1 MGLDLDYIDGQ
12 TPIGEDEKVGLRI
25 KSISTQGELDEFE
38 QQNIE
43 HAILWLKKRKLKK
56 DEILPEEFLRKLH
69 KQMFGQLWLWAGEYR
84 KTNKNIGVDKFQIA
98 IQLRTL
104 LNNCKYWIENQ
115 TFPPR
120 EIAIRFKYELVK
132 IHCFANGNGRHSRLM
147 ADILV
152 SQIFG
157 LGFFTWGNAN
167 LVKHADSR
175 KHYLSALREAD
186 KGNFEPLIKFSES

>member
-1 MGLDLDYIDGQ
+1 MGLDLDYTDGQ
-12 TPIGEDEKVGLRI
+12 TPIDEDEKVGLRI

-43 HAILWLKKRKLKK
+43 HAILWSKKRKLKK
-56 DEILPEEFLRKLH
+56 DEILTEEFIRKLH
-69 KQMFGQLWLWAGEYR
+69 KQMFGQIWFWAGEYR

-98 IQLRTL
+98 LQLRTL

-115 TFPPR
+115 IFPPR

-152 SQIFG
+152 SQIYG
-157 LGFFTWGNAN
+157 LEFFTWGYAN
-167 LVKHADSR
+167 LVKHTNSR
-175 KHYLSALREAD
+175 KQYLTALREAD
-186 KGNFEPLIKFSES
+186 KGNFEPLLLFAES

>member
-12 TPIGEDEKVGLRI
+12 TPIDEDEKVGLRI

-43 HAILWLKKRKLKK
+43 HAILWLKKRKLKQ
-56 DEILPEEFLRKLH
+56 DEILTESFVRKLH
-69 KQMFGQLWLWAGEYR
+69 KQMFGQIWLWAGEYR

-98 IQLRTL
+98 VQLRIL
-104 LNNCKYWIENQ
+104 LNNCKYWIDNQ

-147 ADILV
+147 ADILA

-167 LVKHADSR
+167 LVKHSDSR

-186 KGNFEPLIKFSES
+186 IGNFEPLIKFAVS